1 MRNKIFVRTLTLAL
15 LLTTLAVSFSPVTFG
30 KNTIADDTNSL
41 DISKITTAWN
51 LSFLYQNKD
60 ASTAELGRMRIETL
74 EMNRTYRPLFI
85 NLTGALLLDYIQ
97 REENFSKSLD
107 ILSAYA
113 TAQNSLD
120 VNDKFFEVLLSDVQ
134 NLSTEHEKAT
144 SFAEVKLKSLTS
156 AEWNRLFAQEPGLD
170 KYRPYLEANYIRY
183 IDHRPK
189 NERQAALLADLD
201 NQLMKL
207 DTHAGKL
214 ITDNVTQAG
223 NITLG
228 NGTEYA
234 LNSQSYYNLL
244 FTDPNRNNRKKA
256 YDKRYYHLINE
267 SEEMGNLY
275 INKSRLDDKYAR
287 ELNFSDAYDAK
298 MFDSYL
304 NASQIDEMN
313 EVFKERRGDFNG
325 YYEFRKAKM
334 GLDQL
339 WPYDLF
345 LQLMKNPDKKDNYTS
360 ALKEIGASFSEMDP
374 AFKQIF
380 VKTAT
385 SNSVDVYP
393 NPGQGKQSIEF
404 AEDLYALKRPALIF
418 LNYKGIINDKRTIA
432 HEMGHA
438 INMYLMEQSVDFLY
452 CGGPIYEAEIPSTFN
467 EELFV
472 DYAVKN
478 YDKDVAVAVL
488 ADQINDYAN
497 YFTFQTMITEFEH
510 KAHQLISKK
519 GNVSGSDLRDL
530 WTSIDKEYQNSKVNY
545 YPENEQKW
553 TYVDHIYF
561 AMDNYY
567 TFNYALSKAITL
579 SLFKRYQ
586 EDPKEFNKNY
596 IAYLSAGTTMTS
608 PEKLK
613 KYFNLEINRKLFE
626 DAMDMVDL
634 RVQQLVDLDKRGAD

>member
-15 LLTTLAVSFSPVTFG
+15 LLTTLAVSFSPVSFG
-30 KNTIADDTNSL
+30 KNTIADDTYSL
-41 DISKITTAWN
+41 DISKITTSWN

-60 ASTAELGRMRIETL
+60 AATAELGRMRIETS

-120 VNDKFFEVLLSDVQ
+120 VNDKFFEDLLSDVQ

-144 SFAEVKLKSLTS
+144 SFAEVKLKSLTRE
-156 AEWNRLFAQEPGLD
+156 EWNRLFAQEPGLD
-170 KYRPYLEANYIRY
+170 KYKSYLEANYIRY

-189 NERQAALLADLD
+189 NERQAELLADLD

-228 NGTEYA
+228 NGTKYA
-234 LNSQSYYNLL
+234 LDSQSYYNLL

-267 SEEMGNLY
+267 SEEMGDLY

-345 LQLMKNPDKKDNYTS
+345 LQLMKNPDKKDNYTN
-360 ALKEIGASFSEMDP
+360 ALKEIGASFFEMDP

-393 NPGQGKQSIEF
+393 NPGKGKQSIEF

-478 YDKDVAVAVL
+478 YDKDAAVAVL

-545 YPENEQKW
+545 YPSEQKW

-586 EDPKEFNKNY
+586 EDPQEFNKNY
-596 IAYLSAGTTMTS
+596 IAYLSAGTTMTP

-634 RVQQLVDLDKRGAD
+634 RVQQLMDLDKRGAN

>member
-144 SFAEVKLKSLTS
+144 SFAEVKLKSLTR

-298 MFDSYL
+298 MFDSYI
-304 NASQIDEMN
+304 SQT
-313 EVFKERRGDFNG
+313 V
-325 YYEFRKAKM
+325 
-334 GLDQL
+334 
-339 WPYDLF
+339 
-345 LQLMKNPDKKDNYTS
+345 LQVIY
-360 ALKEIGASFSEMDP
+360 
-374 AFKQIF
+374 
-380 VKTAT
+380 
-385 SNSVDVYP
+385 
-393 NPGQGKQSIEF
+393 
-404 AEDLYALKRPALIF
+404 LY
-418 LNYKGIINDKRTIA
+418 
-432 HEMGHA
+432 
-438 INMYLMEQSVDFLY
+438 
-452 CGGPIYEAEIPSTFN
+452 
-467 EELFV
+467 
-472 DYAVKN
+472 
-478 YDKDVAVAVL
+478 
-488 ADQINDYAN
+488 
-497 YFTFQTMITEFEH
+497 
-510 KAHQLISKK
+510 
-519 GNVSGSDLRDL
+519 
-530 WTSIDKEYQNSKVNY
+530 
-545 YPENEQKW
+545 
-553 TYVDHIYF
+553 
-561 AMDNYY
+561 
-567 TFNYALSKAITL
+567 
-579 SLFKRYQ
+579 
-586 EDPKEFNKNY
+586 
-596 IAYLSAGTTMTS
+596 
-608 PEKLK
+608 
-613 KYFNLEINRKLFE
+613 
-626 DAMDMVDL
+626 
-634 RVQQLVDLDKRGAD
+634 